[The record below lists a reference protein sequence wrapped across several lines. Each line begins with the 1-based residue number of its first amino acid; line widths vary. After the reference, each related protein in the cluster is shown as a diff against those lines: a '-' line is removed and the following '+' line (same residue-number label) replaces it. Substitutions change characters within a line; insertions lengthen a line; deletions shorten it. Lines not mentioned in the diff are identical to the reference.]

1 MERFAHGAA
10 GAAHQ
15 HTLRTSI
22 GCVGVGLHSGEK
34 VEMELGPAPAGS
46 GIVFHRVDRDVTI
59 PARHDRII
67 ATRLATELASVE
79 DPAIRVST
87 VEHLLAAFAALGVD
101 NAQIEIDGPEVPV
114 LDGSSAP
121 FLFLLDC
128 AGVVAQEAPRREIT
142 LLRPVRVGA
151 GAGDGFAELL
161 PPHEGDG
168 VGLAMSL
175 SIAFPEPVIG
185 REALSLVLTEA
196 SFRRE
201 LASARTFTTA
211 DAIAGLRAAGF
222 ARGGTLENAIVVDHT
237 RVLNPAGL
245 RMPDEFV
252 RHKLLDAVG
261 DLALAGMPIHG
272 RFRGH
277 RSGHTLN
284 HRLLERLFASEN
296 AYRITPALAAPA
308 EEDFSLAAA

>member
-1 MERFAHGAA
+1 MERFAHGAR
-10 GAAHQ
+10 GAARQ
-15 HTLRTSI
+15 HTLRSSI

-46 GIVFHRVDRDVTI
+46 GIVFHRTDRDVTI

-67 ATRLATELASVE
+67 ATRLATELASPE

-87 VEHLLAAFAALGVD
+87 VEHLLAALAALGVD
-101 NAQIEIDGPEVPV
+101 NARVEIDGPEVPV

-142 LLRPVRVGA
+142 VLRPVHVGA
-151 GAGDGFAELL
+151 RDGFAELL
-161 PPHEGDG
+161 PPHEEDG
-168 VGLAMSL
+168 TGLEMSL
-175 SIAFPEPVIG
+175 SIAFPEPIIG
-185 REALSLVLTEA
+185 REALSLALTEA
-196 SFRRE
+196 TFRHE
-201 LASARTFTTA
+201 LAAARTFTTV
-211 DAIAGLRAAGF
+211 DAIAGLRAAGL

-261 DLALAGMPIHG
+261 DLSLAGMPIHG

-296 AYRITPALAAPA
+296 AYRVTPTLAAPV
-308 EEDFSLAAA
+308 EEELSLAAA

>member
-1 MERFAHGAA
+1 MERFAHGAR
-10 GAAHQ
+10 GAARQ
-15 HTLRTSI
+15 HTLRSSI

-34 VEMELGPAPAGS
+34 VEMKLGPAPTGS
-46 GIVFHRVDRDVTI
+46 GIVFHRTDRDVTI

-67 ATRLATELASVE
+67 ATRLATELASLE

-87 VEHLLAAFAALGVD
+87 VEHLLAALAALGVD
-101 NAQIEIDGPEVPV
+101 NARIEIDGPEVPV

-142 LLRPVRVGA
+142 VLRPVRV

-161 PPHEGDG
+161 PPHEEDG

-175 SIAFPEPVIG
+175 SIAFPEPIIG
-185 REALSLVLTEA
+185 REALSLALTES

-201 LASARTFTTA
+201 LAAARTFTTA
-211 DAIAGLRAAGF
+211 DAIAGLRAAGL

-284 HRLLERLFASEN
+284 HRLLERLFANED
-296 AYRITPALAAPA
+296 AYRIAPALMAPA
-308 EEDFSLAAA
+308 EEEFSLAAA